1 MVSLFSKYSRIIG
14 FPVRP
19 EKNDAFKELYADKWI
34 TKKITTQ
41 DQFLKFVELK
51 NAQIDKDT
59 DKINQLKTELNL
71 DQKEDWIS
79 NKTVKQNK
87 NKDKQRRF
95 NKNK

>member
-1 MVSLFSKYSRIIG
+1 MFTDKDY
-14 FPVRP
+14 
-19 EKNDAFKELYADKWI
+19 DAFKELYADKWI